1 MYLDARI
8 TRIYEGTNE
17 TNRMIVPTRL
27 LKHGAGRFSLDAAAD
42 AIDRHPSPIA
52 SEQSSPLAVERDF
65 LGRAKKL
72 ARGLLGQASS
82 TYASELKD
90 AQEVQ
95 AQIADVIIEV
105 FAIESGLARA
115 EKMAGRAHSRAGLA
129 ADVVRVYV
137 SEAADR
143 IASAARQ
150 VVAALSAS
158 SGDSSLA
165 ARVEP
170 LTRHAALDTI
180 AVRRRIAHAVIEAGK
195 HPF

>member
-1 MYLDARI
+1 
-8 TRIYEGTNE
+8 
-17 TNRMIVPTRL
+17 
-27 LKHGAGRFSLDAAAD
+27 
-42 AIDRHPSPIA
+42 
-52 SEQSSPLAVERDF
+52 
-65 LGRAKKL
+65 
-72 ARGLLGQASS
+72 
-82 TYASELKD
+82 
-90 AQEVQ
+90 
-95 AQIADVIIEV
+95 
-105 FAIESGLARA
+105 
-115 EKMAGRAHSRAGLA
+115 MAGRAHSRAGLA

-170 LTRHAALDTI
+170 LTRHAPLDTI
-180 AVRRRIAHAVIEAGK
+180 AIRRRIAHAVIEAGK